1 MGKLVKYV
9 AQTAQ
14 DDFEQNYAAG
24 TSFFTLNDYIVR
36 VGNAAADFYRNGWKQ
51 SYDEMRAEGKK
62 EVVAFDPTTLSEQF
76 VKVKK
81 DNETGQWAG
90 ALEKQAMSLPFDQQ
104 TSGYQNVFDAKTGEE
119 LERSNTNETWQYEYQ
134 PLNNRKFFR
143 IDRSEIKVFTKWI
156 CNLRELRI
164 LYVPSITIG
173 DGDEELPDGI
183 VGYCIA
189 TTVMYMRANAD
200 KKIIKKS
207 LDGNQNEILET
218 EMNPNAVPK

>member
-51 SYDEMRAEGKK
+51 AYDEMRVEGKK
-62 EVVAFDPTTLSEQF
+62 EIVAFDPTTLSEQF
-76 VKVKK
+76 IKVKK
-81 DNETGQWAG
+81 VGTDWVGVI
-90 ALEKQAMSLPFDQQ
+90 EKQAMSLPFDQQ
-104 TSGYQNVFDAKTGEE
+104 TSGYQNVFDIKTGEE

-143 IDRSEIKVFTKWI
+143 IDRSEIKIFTKGI
-156 CNLRELRI
+156 CNIQEVRI
-164 LYVPSITIG
+164 LYVPSISIG
-173 DGDEELPDGI
+173 DGDAELPDGI
-183 VGYCIA
+183 IGYCIA

-207 LDGNQNEILET
+207 LDQNANTTLET
-218 EMNPNAVPK
+218 EINPNAVPK